1 MSVVLDVSLTLAWFF
16 DGEATPE
23 ADTVLDEIVATSAVV
38 PQLWRIEVGNALQ
51 MAIRRQRID
60 RTFRDATLREL
71 AALPI
76 EIETES
82 NAHCWSAALSLADT
96 YDLTLYDA
104 TYVELAQRRRLPI
117 ATLDRALRD
126 AATRLNVPVEG
137 S

>member
-1 MSVVLDVSLTLAWFF
+1 MSVVLDASLTLAWFF
-16 DGEATPE
+16 DGEATPA
-23 ADTVLDEIVATSAVV
+23 ADAVLDEIVASIAVV
-38 PQLWRIEVGNALQ
+38 PPLWRLEVGNGLQ
-51 MAIRRQRID
+51 MAVRRRRID

-76 EIETES
+76 EIDSES
-82 NAHCWSAALSLADT
+82 DAHCWSAALSLADT

-126 AATRLNVPVEG
+126 AARRLNVPVKG